1 MSKRNA
7 ILAAATRL
15 FSVSGFEQ
23 TSMSELSRVT
33 GAASGTIFHHF
44 KNKEDLFLHVMEQC
58 KDDIINAFE
67 QQQHAGDVSGI
78 KKVEELLRFYLHLS
92 ETLEDQFL
100 LLHRHYPYQKAK
112 INPACS
118 ACLESV
124 YNSLLQIFENAIT
137 AGIRDGSI
145 ETESPQHSAMILFA
159 MVDGIARLNTYHI
172 YHAGSLYQDMIQSCR
187 KMLAC

>member
-78 KKVEELLRFYLHLS
+78 EIVEELLRFYLHLS

>member
-100 LLHRHYPYQKAK
+100 LLLRHYPYQKAK